1 MYLPI
6 VFQTPTFDKKSANN
20 LTEDHWYVMI
30 HVGSCLQDLSL
41 AFESLIIMCL
51 SVRLCE
57 FSFFGALYVF
67 VHVFHHIW
75 EVFSH
80 YFFKYVLCPF
90 LSLLSF

>member
-6 VFQTPTFDKKSANN
+6 VFQPPTFDKKSANN

-51 SVRLCE
+51 SENLFGLNLLGE
-57 FSFFGALYVF
+57 F
-67 VHVFHHIW
+67 
-75 EVFSH
+75 
-80 YFFKYVLCPF
+80 
-90 LSLLSF
+90 